1 MKTTRILLLSLI
13 ALAIVLFYVFDL
25 QQYLDLAYLKQ
36 TRTQIE
42 AWRVDYPW
50 QSAGIFVLVYIA
62 VTALSLPGA
71 AVMTLAGGAVFGLL
85 QGTLLVSISSTT
97 GATLA
102 FLASRF
108 LFRDAVQQRFA
119 RRLEAVNRGVRED
132 GALYL
137 FTLRLVPVFPFFIIN
152 IVMALTPMRTLTFFF
167 VSMLGML
174 PGTLVYVNAGTQL
187 AQIRALGDILSP
199 ELIGSFVLLGV
210 FPLLAK
216 KGVHLLRA
224 RLHKPSTLPGE
235 NDDPTA

>member
-1 MKTTRILLLSLI
+1 MKTTRILLLSLL
-13 ALAIVLFYVFDL
+13 ALAVILFFAFDL

-36 TRTQIE
+36 ARAEIE
-42 AWRVDYPW
+42 AWRAAHPLK
-50 QSAGIFVLVYIA
+50 SALIFVLVY
-62 VTALSLPGA
+62 VTVTGLSLPGA

-85 QGTLLVSISSTT
+85 WGTLLVSISSTT

-102 FLASRF
+102 FLAARF
-108 LFRDAVQQRFA
+108 LFRDAVQQRFT
-119 RRLEAVNRGVRED
+119 RRLAAINRGVHED

-187 AQIRALGDILSP
+187 AQVQAVGDILSP
-199 ELIGSFVLLGV
+199 ELIGSFVLLGI

-216 KGVHLLRA
+216 KGVQFLRA
-224 RLHKPSTLPGE
+224 RLHKPATLPGE
-235 NDDPTA
+235 KNDPTA